1 MKGVNIL
8 RVLVTGGGTGGHV
21 YPAISIIRGLQK
33 KLSQVEVLY
42 VGTRRGL
49 EADIVPKEGIPF
61 RTITVTGLERKL
73 SWRAVTTVCK
83 GITGM
88 VQARQLLKQFR
99 PDVVIGTGG
108 YVSGPVVLLAALMGY
123 PTLLHEQNALPGLT
137 NRWLA
142 RFVDVICVTFPD
154 SLAYF
159 PEKKGRV
166 TGLPVRPEIL
176 RVTRD
181 EGIKKLGLDFR
192 KKTLLALGGSRG
204 ARSINRAMLSVVQK
218 YLASEALQIIHV
230 TGRDGYQ
237 ETMAGLERLGID
249 VVNSGNITIKPY
261 LYHIEYAL
269 AAADLVVARAGA
281 AFLAEMM
288 IKGIPGILI
297 PYPYAAENHQEFN
310 ARSLERQGAA
320 VVIPDVELN
329 GQRLLATVENLMA
342 DQERLR
348 RMSERCRQLGKPG
361 ALEDIVN
368 AVMELAGG
376 KSKRE

>member
-1 MKGVNIL
+1 M